1 MKLLSLTLKSM
12 RNRAATSILTILV
25 IAISVVLL
33 LGVEK
38 VRTEAKASFANTISS
53 TDLVVG
59 ARSGSIQLL
68 LYSVFRIGN
77 ATNNITWG
85 SYEEIISHPNVAWSV
100 PISLGDSH
108 KGFRVVGT
116 TPDYFEFYKYGKKRP
131 LSCSD
136 GTGFKGVFEAVLG
149 ADVARTLD
157 YKLGD
162 EIILAHGTGR
172 VSLMNHDNTPFVVTG
187 ILNKTGT
194 PVDRSVH
201 TSLEGIEAIHIG
213 WESGVPIP
221 SQEVSAEEALKRELQ
236 PSVITAFLLGVKS
249 KTGIFNLQR
258 GINEYKRE
266 PLLAVLPGVALQELW
281 SLMSAAERALLIVS
295 SFVVISGLIGMLSS
309 ILSSLS
315 ERRREMAILRSMG
328 AKPRQI
334 FALLTWESVLYTVIG
349 CLLGLCILYGILF
362 ALRPWVEARYG
373 LFLSITAPTQYD
385 LQLLG
390 AVLGAGLLMGL
401 LPAYRA
407 YRNSLA
413 DGMTIRV

>member
-1 MKLLSLTLKSM
+1 MKLLALTLKSM

-38 VRTEAKASFANTISS
+38 VRTEAKASFANTISG

-77 ATNNITWG
+77 ATNNITWE
-85 SYEEIISHPNVAWSV
+85 SYEEIITHPNVDWSV

-108 KGFRVVGT
+108 EGFRVVGT
-116 TPDYFEFYKYGKKRP
+116 TPNYFEHYKYGKKRP
-131 LSCSD
+131 LSFAEGKSFD
-136 GTGFKGVFEAVLG
+136 GVFETVLG
-149 ADVARTLD
+149 ADVARTLG
-157 YKLGD
+157 YTLGD
-162 EIILAHGTGR
+162 EIILNHGTGR
-172 VSLMNHDNTPFVVTG
+172 VSLMNHDNTPFIVTG

-221 SQEVSAEEALKRELQ
+221 SQEVSAEEALQRELQ
-236 PSVITAFLLGVKS
+236 PSVITAFLVGVKS
-249 KTGIFNLQR
+249 KSGIFNLQR

-362 ALRPWVEARYG
+362 ALRPWVEERYG
-373 LFLSITAPTQYD
+373 LFLTITAPTTYD
-385 LQLLG
+385 LRLLG
-390 AVLGAGLLMGL
+390 AVLAAGLVMGL
-401 LPAYRA
+401 LPAFRA